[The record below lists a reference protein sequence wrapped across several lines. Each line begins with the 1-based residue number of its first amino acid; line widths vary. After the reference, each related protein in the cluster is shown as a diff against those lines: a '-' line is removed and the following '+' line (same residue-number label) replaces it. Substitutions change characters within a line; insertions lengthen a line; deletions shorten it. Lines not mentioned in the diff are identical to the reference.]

1 MDTTVMSWEE
11 IKKRYPDRWVAI
23 SDYKKDGPFIIE
35 GIPVEVCE
43 ERDMYDAE
51 VALKQK
57 GIPFV
62 WRRTTEL
69 EGANVICRI

>member
-1 MDTTVMSWEE
+1 MDATLMSWEE
-11 IKKRYPDRWVAI
+11 IKYRYPDRWVAI
-23 SDYKKDGPFIIE
+23 SNYKKDGPVILE

-43 ERDMYDAE
+43 ESDMYDAE

-57 GIPFV
+57 GIAFV

-69 EGANVICRI
+69 DGANVICRM